1 MNVNFVEFLRAIS
14 KEYNPDDAENT
25 FSIIKDKI
33 EKEFTEESY
42 FIIPLYFDYEPNIS
56 YLCHKENYKIIVKDE
71 LKDFGESDNPSN
83 PVILKMRANLYGT
96 FTFDTETKYL
106 SLAAKDAYFE
116 ILQDDFEF
124 LKNLAIKQQK
134 SLIKRHIEM
143 LKDKNDF
150 DHTMKYYSRSFVNSV
165 HKDELDLMLQEIIDE
180 NIIE

>member
-1 MNVNFVEFLRAIS
+1 MQDVIEWFICKKKLKGSNQKLKK
-14 KEYNPDDAENT
+14 KE
-25 FSIIKDKI
+25 K
-33 EKEFTEESY
+33 
-42 FIIPLYFDYEPNIS
+42 
-56 YLCHKENYKIIVKDE
+56 
-71 LKDFGESDNPSN
+71 
-83 PVILKMRANLYGT
+83 
-96 FTFDTETKYL
+96 
-106 SLAAKDAYFE
+106 
-116 ILQDDFEF
+116 F